1 MKKYYIY
8 IISITMMFLFSN
20 CASNGESIE
29 DSNIND
35 DINTETLNQENSTL
49 EDINPSD
56 PFYPL
61 KQSIFDLE
69 NEINDLKSKVIEYE
83 LKLHHPSF
91 DYELL
96 ELIKMPQLKHELI
109 MTNGTIIQGTIIA
122 ENADAVIVQTQIGQL
137 TIEKALITE
146 IKEIDPL
153 TPKIEFVEDE
163 IEERK
168 NEEKYTYVGKVK
180 NTGGLRADFIRV
192 VYHFWQDDTS
202 PILTDSTYISG
213 NSIFYSNGVISD
225 ASLNPAEFGIFTLT
239 INIPD
244 SLNVEYHTKEVK
256 WDTFK

>member
-1 MKKYYIY
+1 
-8 IISITMMFLFSN
+8 MFLFSN
-20 CASNGESIE
+20 CASNGKSIE
-29 DSNIND
+29 DNNNA
-35 DINTETLNQENSTL
+35 INTEASNQENNIV

-83 LKLHHPSF
+83 LKLHNPSF
-91 DYELL
+91 DHELL

-109 MTNGTIIQGTIIA
+109 MTNGTIIQGTIIS
-122 ENADAVIVQTQIGQL
+122 ENADAIIVQTQIGQL

-153 TPKIEFVEDE
+153 TPKIEFIENE

-168 NEEKYTYVGKVK
+168 DEEEYTYIGKVK
-180 NTGGLRADFIRV
+180 NIGGLRADFIRV
-192 VYHFWQDDTS
+192 IYHFWQDDTS

-225 ASLNPAEFGIFTLT
+225 ASLNPAEFGTFVFT

-244 SLNVEYHTKEVK
+244 SLNVEYHTKEIK